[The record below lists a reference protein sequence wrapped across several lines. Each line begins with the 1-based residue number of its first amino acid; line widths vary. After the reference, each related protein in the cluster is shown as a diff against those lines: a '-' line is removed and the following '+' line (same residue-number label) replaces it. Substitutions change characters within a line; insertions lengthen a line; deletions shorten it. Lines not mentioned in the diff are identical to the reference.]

1 MSVFYNDNGDI
12 MTIYLDV
19 VFILNYFFDFI
30 LLLSVSILLKRNTK
44 LYHILLGSLIGSI
57 SIIFLFMDIN
67 NIELFIYK
75 LIISILMTI
84 TSFNYVSF
92 KHTLKNIV
100 YLYILSIFLGGIL
113 YLINNS
119 FDYHNGLVF
128 YHNGLSINII
138 LIVLITPV
146 LLYFYIKNLKYYKN
160 TYNNYY
166 KLEIYINNKVIK
178 SISYLD
184 TGNTLVSP
192 ISNKPIILLNN
203 KDPVFNNMYY
213 HLIPYNT
220 IKDNGFIKC
229 YKPDK
234 VYIEGIGNKY
244 NVLIG
249 IIDNKINI
257 DGVDSILNVNLL
269 EGI

>member
-1 MSVFYNDNGDI
+1 MPVFYNDNGDY
-12 MTIYLDV
+12 MTVYLDV
-19 VFILNYFFDFI
+19 VFFLNYFFDFI

-44 LYHILLGSLIGSI
+44 LINIILGSFIGSI

-75 LIISILMTI
+75 FIISILMII
-84 TSFNYVSF
+84 TSFNYISL
-92 KHTLKNIV
+92 KYTIKNII
-100 YLYILSIFLGGIL
+100 YLYLLSIFLGGIL

-128 YHNGLSINII
+128 YHNGLSINVI

-146 LLYFYIKNLKYYKN
+146 LLFFYIKNLKEYKN
-160 TYNNYY
+160 NYNNYY

-178 SISYLD
+178 SVSYLD
-184 TGNTLVSP
+184 TGNKLKSLTG
-192 ISNKPIILLNN
+192 KPVILLNN
-203 KDPVFNNMYY
+203 KDPVFNNLNYT
-213 HLIPYNT
+213 LLPYNT
-220 IKDNGFIKC
+220 IKDRGFIKC

-234 VYIEGIGNKY
+234 VYIEGIGSIY
-244 NVLIG
+244 NVVIG
-249 IIDNKINI
+249 IINNKINI
-257 DGVDSILNVNLL
+257 DGVDSILNINIL